1 MSVTADAAPPGRRVD
16 RGTVTDV
23 SYHGDCYRLDIAS
36 GDRRL
41 HVKVPRESGAGMAP
55 GQTVTLAWRPDAA
68 RLLAADDG
76 ADRHAGR
83 GLSDV
88 GGRPG
93 SALATP
99 GRPAARGWLL
109 PAALLAAGDGLDLRV
124 LPAAARPDVLA
135 QPRGEGFSLAP
146 YATLLTSPLYTKVL
160 LTTLKLAGI
169 ATVCALLLAYPIAF
183 TLTVAGPR
191 LRGAILLFVLIPYWV
206 DIIVR
211 SFSWLILLGDNG
223 LINKTL
229 IGLGLIGEPLS
240 LLYSTFSVLVAMTQ
254 ILLPITIV
262 TLFGAMLRI
271 DLTLLSAA
279 KIHGASDWQA
289 FRTVFF
295 PLSLPGVYGAGLLAF
310 ILALGFYVTPAL
322 LGSPK
327 ETMIAQTIMIDAS
340 QLLDWAQASAAGTVL
355 LVIVVAIADRLQPLL
370 QPRPAVGR
378 LRAMSALAG
387 RLGLGAAV
395 AAIIVYLV
403 FPVVVVVA
411 ISFSAGNFLRFPPPG
426 LSLRWYQSHFRAI
439 PNGSARCG
447 SPCGSALSRR

>member
-1 MSVTADAAPPGRRVD
+1 MAAQALQPVTTAR
-16 RGTVTDV
+16 
-23 SYHGDCYRLDIAS
+23 S
-36 GDRRL
+36 
-41 HVKVPRESGAGMAP
+41 AG
-55 GQTVTLAWRPDAA
+55 
-68 RLLAADDG
+68 LLA
-76 ADRHAGR
+76 
-83 GLSDV
+83 
-88 GGRPG
+88 RPG
-93 SALATP
+93 AIATLLLAP
-99 GRPAARGWLL
+99 CLIWIFIFFLL
-109 PAALLAAGDGLDLRV
+109 PLGLMCWRSLAS
-124 LPAAARPDVLA
+124 
-135 QPRGEGFSLAP
+135 EGSSLAP

-160 LTTLKLAGI
+160 LTTLRLASI
-169 ATVCALLLAYPIAF
+169 ATACALVLAYPIAF

-289 FRTVFF
+289 FRAVFF

-355 LVIVVAIADRLQPLL
+355 LVIVVAIATVYNRYFSLDRLW
-370 QPRPAVGR
+370 G
-378 LRAMSALAG
+378 
-387 RLGLGAAV
+387 
-395 AAIIVYLV
+395 
-403 FPVVVVVA
+403 
-411 ISFSAGNFLRFPPPG
+411 
-426 LSLRWYQSHFRAI
+426 
-439 PNGSARCG
+439 GSE
-447 SPCGSALSRR
+447 P